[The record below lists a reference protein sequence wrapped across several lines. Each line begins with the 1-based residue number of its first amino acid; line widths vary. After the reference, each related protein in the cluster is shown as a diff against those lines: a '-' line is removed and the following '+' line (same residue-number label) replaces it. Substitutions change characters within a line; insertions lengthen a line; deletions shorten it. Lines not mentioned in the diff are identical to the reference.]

1 MVCRLGPYL
10 SRLAKEYMQPDDSGH
25 YGKVTT
31 VPEYKGP
38 APSLSRDFETAI
50 RVYIEDCWFMG
61 MPRFKGNLANDIQ
74 QYLNRKDMYVE
85 KFQENKP
92 GKT

>member
-10 SRLAKEYMQPDDSGH
+10 SRLAKEYMQPDDSGQ